1 MTNIDL
7 TSLEKA
13 LASLD
18 EIIKRYDKEQDDL
31 AIRDAAIQRFE
42 YTYSLAVK
50 IIIRFLRYS
59 LPETEDSLTFNDAIR
74 QANKAGIL
82 KSDLET
88 WSIYRQKRNLSSHT
102 YNEQVALE
110 VAGGI
115 KDFSSEV
122 HYLLNRIK
130 SKL

>member
-31 AIRDAAIQRFE
+31 AIRDATIQRFE

-59 LPETEDSLTFNDAIR
+59 LPETDDSLTFNDAIR

-88 WSIYRQKRNLSSHT
+88 WSVYRQKRNLSSHT

-110 VAGGI
+110 VAGVI

-122 HYLLNRIK
+122 HYLLDRIK